1 MKVMIVDD
9 EPLARERLLRLLQSE
24 DSVTQ
29 CVTAANGQEALRRQ
43 ADDPADLVLLDIR
56 MPGLSGLEL
65 AAEWS
70 RKPNPPAIVFCTAY
84 DDYALEAFQV
94 QAVSYLMKP
103 VKAADLHQV
112 LAQASQLNRAQLTAL
127 SGADIGPVI
136 ALQTGRGKERIPLN
150 DVFCF
155 RADQK
160 YVVAQCRQGERL
172 CDYSLKQLEE
182 RFPEH
187 LVRVHRTTLVPKSR
201 LEKLSRDAQGSIWLN
216 VRGLDVPVAVSR
228 RFARELRPLFNDST
242 DWSDA

>member
-9 EPLARERLLRLLQSE
+9 EPLARERLLRLLQAE
-24 DSVTQ
+24 DSVTR
-29 CVTAANGQEALRRQ
+29 CVTAANGEEALRRQ
-43 ADDPADLVLLDIR
+43 IDEPADLVLLDIR

-65 AAEWS
+65 AAEWAQQA
-70 RKPNPPAIVFCTAY
+70 NPPAIVFCTAY

-112 LAQASQLNRAQLTAL
+112 LGKASQLNRAQLSAL
-127 SGADIGPVI
+127 SGADVGPVI
-136 ALQTGRGKERIPLN
+136 ALQTGRGKERIPMN
-150 DVFCF
+150 DVYCF

-160 YVVAQCRQGERL
+160 YVVAECRQGERL
-172 CDYSLKQLEE
+172 CDLSLKQLEE

-201 LEKLSRDAQGSIWLN
+201 LEKLTRDTHGGFWLS
-216 VRGLDVPVAVSR
+216 VRGLTEPVAVSR
-228 RFARELRPLFNDST
+228 RFARDLRPLFQDQP
-242 DWSDA
+242 DWSE

>member
-9 EPLARERLLRLLQSE
+9 EPLARERLLRLLQAE

-29 CVTAANGQEALRRQ
+29 CVTAANGEEALRKQ
-43 ADDPADLVLLDIR
+43 LDDPVDLVLLDIR

-65 AAEWS
+65 AAEWVQQAH
-70 RKPNPPAIVFCTAY
+70 PPAIVFCTAY

-103 VKAADLHQV
+103 VKSADLHQV
-112 LAQASQLNRAQLTAL
+112 LGQASRLNRAQLSAM
-127 SGADIGPVI
+127 SGADAGPVI

-160 YVVAQCRQGERL
+160 YVVALCRQGERL
-172 CDYSLKQLEE
+172 CDLSLKQLEE
-182 RFPEH
+182 RFPEQ
-187 LVRVHRTTLVPKSR
+187 LIRVHRTTLVPKSR
-201 LEKLSRDAQGSIWLN
+201 LEKLTRDAQGSIWLSL
-216 VRGLDVPVAVSR
+216 RGMTGPVAVSR
-228 RFARELRPLFNDST
+228 RFARELRPLFQDSP
-242 DWSDA
+242 DWSE